1 MADTIAHPIPIIIYF
16 CLNVQLQKL
25 FFSDIEL
32 VKINDG
38 GEGDEDDETT
48 NVGKD
53 ARSSTG
59 NLTDVKVVDETKT
72 SAGNEEVIYAEI
84 VKK

>member
-1 MADTIAHPIPIIIYF
+1 M
-16 CLNVQLQKL
+16 NVQLQKL

-38 GEGDEDDETT
+38 GNGDEDGETT

-53 ARSSTG
+53 AGSSTG
-59 NLTDVKVVDETKT
+59 TLTDVKVVDETKT
-72 SAGNEEVIYAEI
+72 SGNEEVIYAEI
-84 VKK
+84 HKK